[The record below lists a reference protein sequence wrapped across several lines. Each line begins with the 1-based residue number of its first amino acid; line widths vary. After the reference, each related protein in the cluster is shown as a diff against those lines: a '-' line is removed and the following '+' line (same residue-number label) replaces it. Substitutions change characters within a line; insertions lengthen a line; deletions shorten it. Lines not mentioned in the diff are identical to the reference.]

1 MPHLSSMINWVRE
14 ITPIYGNGWVDAEGA
29 TRDVPEPFRLGC
41 DTPNATEGI
50 VLGEHE
56 FSGATAY
63 LSPRHAT
70 LDGVFNVEIRS
81 GEVQLSYGY
90 AEA

>member
-1 MPHLSSMINWVRE
+1 VIAHVRHVR
-14 ITPIYGNGWVDAEGA
+14 PIYGYGWSGANGSRLE
-29 TRDVPEPFRLGC
+29 VPAPFRLGC
-41 DTPNATEGI
+41 DTADAEHGV

-63 LSPRHAT
+63 LSPRHT
-70 LDGVFNVEIRS
+70 TDDGLFSVDIRHDGMLVAS
-81 GEVQLSYGY
+81 GY